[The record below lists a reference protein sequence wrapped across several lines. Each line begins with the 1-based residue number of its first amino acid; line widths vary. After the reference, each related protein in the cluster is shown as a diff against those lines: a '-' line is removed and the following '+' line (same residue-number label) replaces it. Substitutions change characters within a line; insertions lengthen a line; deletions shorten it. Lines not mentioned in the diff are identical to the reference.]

1 MSKTFKNVFAKAALA
16 IFAAH
21 KNLYEIYVTSDEQG
35 FTDPDKAAD
44 RSRYLKNDRVE
55 HFKRGFEDNYT
66 EPEETDSLDANTD
79 IEPGTTEAQKTEQ
92 TTETENKADSLNT
105 GDGIEP
111 AAAEK
116 NALISQ
122 YKELYGV
129 APAHNIGLGTLKAKI
144 AEKAPGQNTAAT
156 DADKDQEKD
165 KDKPEA

>member
-1 MSKTFKNVFAKAALA
+1 MSKTFKNVFAKTALA

-21 KNLYEIYVTSDEQG
+21 KNLDEIYITSDEQG

-44 RSRYLKNDRVE
+44 RSRYLKNDKVE
-55 HFKRGFEDNYT
+55 HFKRGFEENYT
-66 EPEETDSLDANTD
+66 ESEETDSSDASTD
-79 IEPGTTEAQKTEQ
+79 IEPGTTKAEQ
-92 TTETENKADSLNT
+92 TTETEKKTDSLNT
-105 GDGIEP
+105 GDGIES

-129 APAHNIGLGTLKAKI
+129 APAHNIGLEKLKAKI
-144 AEKAPGQNTAAT
+144 AEKAPGQNTDGTGT

-165 KDKPEA
+165 KLDA

>member
-1 MSKTFKNVFAKAALA
+1 MSKTFQNVFVLAALA
-16 IFAAH
+16 IFEAH
-21 KNLYEIYVTSDEQG
+21 KNLNEIYVTADGEG
-35 FTDPDKAAD
+35 FTDQNKAD
-44 RSRYLKNDRVE
+44 DHERYLKKKGVE
-55 HFKRGFEDNYT
+55 FFKRGFEENYT
-66 EPEETDSLDANTD
+66 EPEETDSLGASTD
-79 IEPGTTEAQKTEQ
+79 IEPGTTEAEQ
-92 TTETENKADSLNT
+92 TTETEKKTDSLNT
-105 GDGIEP
+105 GDGIES

-165 KDKPEA
+165 KDNPEA